1 MLDAFKLVRANIGG
15 LKDFALALLDKNKEV
30 YFQVVTK
37 EKAKSIAQNRTFH
50 GLLGMW
56 VKSGH
61 SSFEDV
67 EHAKAYYKLKAGIID
82 CYLYIDG
89 DKIEKV
95 ATRDKIP
102 AHIPLHS
109 CRRIAGSWSRATRTQ
124 AIAAIDTLIEDM
136 HKSGYSSKRFDE
148 MMEYFAEWR

>member
-1 MLDAFKLVRANIGG
+1 MLQAFKLMRSNIGV
-15 LKDFALALLDKNKEV
+15 LTTFALALLDKNKEV

-56 VKSGH
+56 VKSGD
-61 SSFEDV
+61 SSFDDV
-67 EHAKAYYKLKAGIID
+67 EHAKAYYKLHAGIIE

-89 DKIEKV
+89 EKIEKV
-95 ATRDKIP
+95 ATRNEIP
-102 AHIPLHS
+102 EHVPLHR
-109 CRRIAGSWSRATRTQ
+109 CRAIAGSWSRATRKQ
-124 AIAAIDTLIEDM
+124 AITAIDMLIADM

-148 MMEYFAEWR
+148 MMEYFEEWR

>member
-1 MLDAFKLVRANIGG
+1 MLNVFKLVRSNLGG
-15 LKDFALALLDKNKEV
+15 LTDFALALLDKNKEV
-30 YFQVVTK
+30 YFHVVTK

-61 SSFEDV
+61 SSYEDV
-67 EHAKAYYKLKAGIID
+67 EHAKAYYKLKASIID

-89 DKIEKV
+89 EKIEKV
-95 ATRDKIP
+95 ATRDEIP

-109 CRRIAGSWSRATRTQ
+109 CRRIAGSWSRATRKQ
-124 AIAAIDTLIEDM
+124 AIAAIDMLIDDM
-136 HKSGYSSKRFDE
+136 YKSGYSSKRFDE
-148 MMEYFAEWR
+148 MLESFAEWR